1 MLANEK
7 ISLVAKFFS
16 QKSSVILN
24 YSQDLRRG
32 IECEIHSQ
40 FEAGLTWVDWLLD
53 SQDLAIGDLIFTEV
67 LQGCKIDK
75 EFNEV
80 RRLLGRLELIALSGE
95 DVVVEAAKNY
105 RKLRSLG
112 VTVRGTIDAV
122 LATRC
127 IVSGHQLLHSD
138 RDFDAFE
145 KHLGLR
151 CVLSGRSP
159 A

>member
-1 MLANEK
+1 M
-7 ISLVAKFFS
+7 ILVDT
-16 QKSSVILN
+16 SV
-24 YSQDLRRG
+24 
-32 IECEIHSQ
+32 
-40 FEAGLTWVDWLLD
+40 WVDYFRGKSTAQTELLEGLLD
-53 SQDLAIGDLIFTEV
+53 AQEVAIGDLIFTEV

-80 RRLLGRLELIALSGE
+80 RRLLGRLDLVALSGE

-112 VTVRGTIDAV
+112 VTVRGTIDVV

-127 IVSGHQLLHSD
+127 IASGFVLLHSD

-145 KHLGLR
+145 KYLGLR
-151 CVLSGRSP
+151 CLAANG
-159 A
+159 

>member
-1 MLANEK
+1 V
-7 ISLVAKFFS
+7 ILVD
-16 QKSSVILN
+16 SSV
-24 YSQDLRRG
+24 
-32 IECEIHSQ
+32 
-40 FEAGLTWVDWLLD
+40 WVDYFRGKGTAQTGLLDGLLD
-53 SQDLAIGDLIFTEV
+53 SEELSIGDLVFIEV
-67 LQGCKIDK
+67 LQGCKVDR

-80 RRLLGRLELIALSGE
+80 RRLLGRLQLIALSGP

-105 RKLRSLG
+105 RKLRALG
-112 VTVRGTIDAV
+112 VTVRGTVDVV

-151 CVLSGRSP
+151 CVTSD

>member
-1 MLANEK
+1 V
-7 ISLVAKFFS
+7 ILVD
-16 QKSSVILN
+16 SSVWID
-24 YSQDLRRG
+24 YFRG
-32 IECEIHSQ
+32 SPTPQVEKLE
-40 FEAGLTWVDWLLD
+40 GLLD
-53 SQDLAIGDLIFTEV
+53 SQALGIGDLILTEV
-67 LQGCKIDK
+67 LQGCKFDK

-80 RRLLGRLELIALSGE
+80 RRQLARLEFIVLGGD
-95 DVVVEAAKNY
+95 DVAVEAARNY

-112 VTVRGTIDAV
+112 LTIRGTVDVV

-145 KHLGLR
+145 THLGLR
-151 CVLSGRSP
+151 CVSSD

>member
-1 MLANEK
+1 V
-7 ISLVAKFFS
+7 ILVD
-16 QKSSVILN
+16 SSVWID
-24 YSQDLRRG
+24 YFRG
-32 IECEIHSQ
+32 RPTGQ
-40 FEAGLTWVDWLLD
+40 TALLDGLLD
-53 SQDLAIGDLIFTEV
+53 SQELAIGDLILTEV
-67 LQGCKIDK
+67 LQGCKFDK

-80 RRLLGRLELIALSGE
+80 RRLLGRLELIVVGGE
-95 DVVVEAAKNY
+95 DVAVEAAKNY

-112 VTVRGTIDAV
+112 VTVRGTIDVV

-127 IVSGHQLLHSD
+127 IVSSHQLLHSD

-151 CVLSGRSP
+151 CVGSD

>member
-1 MLANEK
+1 V
-7 ISLVAKFFS
+7 ILVD
-16 QKSSVILN
+16 SSV
-24 YSQDLRRG
+24 
-32 IECEIHSQ
+32 
-40 FEAGLTWVDWLLD
+40 WVDYFRGRTTAQTELLDGLLD
-53 SQDLAIGDLIFTEV
+53 SQELAIGDLILTEV
-67 LQGCKIDK
+67 LQGCKVDK

-80 RRLLGRLELIALSGE
+80 RRLLGRLELVALSGA

-112 VTVRGTIDAV
+112 MTVRGTIDVV

-138 RDFDAFE
+138 RDFDVFE

-151 CVLSGRSP
+151 CVFSD